1 MDATDAPIK
10 LKLASRFIAKSK
22 PIKKGDSM
30 SHLFSIRHILE
41 DIYQSYLPIAGF
53 V

>member
-10 LKLASRFIAKSK
+10 LKLASHLIAKSK

-30 SHLFSIRHILE
+30 SHLFSIRHNPKG
-41 DIYQSYLPIAGF
+41 PI
-53 V
+53 